1 MKTILV
7 ILGVLAVG
15 AAVYFYF
22 YKKGKINDRDGDY
35 IPDEVEDTIDDVKE
49 TAAEVKRRA
58 KAVKAELKDVIE
70 EVSDVA
76 SAFQGKVTKTKL
88 RQLTKKELFAHSE
101 KEFGKKFESN
111 ITKSSLI
118 NQVYS
123 LHHNK

>member
-1 MKTILV
+1 MNTVLI
-7 ILGVLAVG
+7 ILGVLALG

-35 IPDEVEDTIDDVKE
+35 IPDEVEDAVEDVKDV
-49 TAAEVKRRA
+49 AAEVKKRA
-58 KAVKAELKDVIE
+58 KAVKDEFADVIE

-88 RQLTKKELFAHSE
+88 RQLTKKELFAHAE

-111 ITKSSLI
+111 ITKSNLI